1 MNDNNVNIITIEK
14 NVPIPPLSWSKEDC
28 LKYKFIESMEINDSF
43 KVNGNMPDYSP
54 TTVRSKVYGMNS
66 KGIRRYTIRT
76 LEGDSNNPKAIRVW
90 RVK

>member
-1 MNDNNVNIITIEK
+1 
-14 NVPIPPLSWSKEDC
+14 
-28 LKYKFIESMEINDSF
+28 
-43 KVNGNMPDYSP
+43 MPDYSP